1 MTNDILPLTAAV
13 LGGGLLGLFFFGG
26 LRWTMRKALASRAA
40 GLWFAGS
47 FLLRSA
53 VCLLG
58 FYWIGAGD
66 PLRILVCLAGFIA
79 MRIVVTKLTG
89 DSAFAQDSGSNEA
102 RNAP

>member
-1 MTNDILPLTAAV
+1 MTNDVLPLMAAV

-66 PLRILVCLAGFIA
+66 PLRILACLAGFIGI
-79 MRIVVTKLTG
+79 RIVFTKLTG
-89 DSAFAQDSGSNEA
+89 ESAFAQDPGSNEA